1 MKRILLTSGMV
12 LCVSIPTYA
21 TGSGFTQSESTATGN
36 ALTVSNACVEPR
48 LGVYE
53 GPTTLN
59 AVWNPNTI
67 NITWDDNGA
76 TTAHTGGDTSCVYDN
91 SVTLPTPPQR
101 IGFIFRGWGV
111 GGSSS
116 VFDLSTLDASIEGTS
131 YGYVLS
137 NGDTDNLAAY
147 GLTTSDVGKWGALF
161 SYGKVIGESY
171 CSGKGGNNHHMFW
184 GGNSSDWTA
193 TESEITSA
201 SGDKE
206 YCWCHVTGYVAGDT
220 NTTTLTGNVQP
231 VSSAPWVYYA
241 TYGNVENCF
250 LCALWCSS
258 DILEYSGL
266 RRALLG
272 QSN

>member
-111 GGSSS
+111 GTSG
-116 VFDLSTLDASIEGTS
+116 FDLSTLDASIEGTS
-131 YGYVLS
+131 YGYVNADGSGTLYP
-137 NGDTDNLAAY
+137 AVY
-147 GLTTSDVGKWGALF
+147 GLTTSDLGKWGTLF
-161 SYGKVIGESY
+161 PHGKVIGESL
-171 CSGKGGNNHHMFW
+171 CSSTSGTFAQSGTPDESGTGN
-184 GGNSSDWTA
+184 TR
-193 TESEITSA
+193 
-201 SGDKE
+201 
-206 YCWCHVTGYVAGDT
+206 YCWCKATRYVSGDT
-220 NTTTLTGNVQP
+220 NESTLTGNVQP
-231 VSSAPWVYYA
+231 VSSASWVFGND
-241 TYGNVENCF
+241 YGSSGNCASN
-250 LCALWCSS
+250 CASACGKAVRVRAVFRAPVFGV
-258 DILEYSGL
+258 SG
-266 RRALLG
+266 
-272 QSN
+272 N